1 MIAPR
6 RRFLSAAFVVFT
18 AVVFAAPAPLAAQ
31 APLRI
36 AVVPKGTTHEF
47 WRSIHA
53 GARAAQ
59 EELAIEGTRID
70 VIWQGPLRED
80 DREQQIQ
87 VVENFIGRRVAG
99 IVLAPLDAQALVA
112 PVEQAAR
119 ARIPVVIIDSGLAT
133 ERTVSF
139 VATDNREG
147 GRLGARR
154 LGELLGGEGN
164 VILLR
169 YQTGSASTEA
179 RETGFL
185 ETIAAEF
192 PAIRVLSSDQH
203 GGATRDTAFRAA
215 QNLLNRHGR
224 EVHGIFAPNESTT
237 VGTLLALREAGLA
250 GGRVKLVGFDTARQ
264 SLDAIREGD
273 LHGLV
278 VQNPFRMGYLGVRT
292 VVAHI
297 QGRPVERLIDTGV
310 ALITPDNIDAP
321 ELADLLHPPLE
332 RYVR

>member
-1 MIAPR
+1 MNSLFKSLCCGLLA
-6 RRFLSAAFVVFT
+6 LAFGGSV
-18 AVVFAAPAPLAAQ
+18 LAQ

-59 EELAIEGTRID
+59 EALAAEGVRVE

-99 IVLAPLDAQALVA
+99 IVLAPLDTQALVA
-112 PVEQAAR
+112 PVEQAVR
-119 ARIPVVIIDSGLAT
+119 ARIPVLVIDSGLNS
-133 ERTVSF
+133 ERIVSF

-179 RETGFL
+179 REAGFL
-185 ETIAAEF
+185 ETMAQEY
-192 PAIRVLSSDQH
+192 PRIRVLSSDQH

-224 EVHGIFAPNESTT
+224 DVHGIFAPNESTT

-250 GGRVKLVGFDTARQ
+250 GDRVKLVGFDTARQ
-264 SLDAIREGD
+264 SLEAIRQGD

-292 VVAHI
+292 MVSHL

-310 ALITPDNIDAP
+310 AVVTAENIDDP
-321 ELADLLHPPLE
+321 ELADLLNPPLE
-332 RYVR
+332 RYLR